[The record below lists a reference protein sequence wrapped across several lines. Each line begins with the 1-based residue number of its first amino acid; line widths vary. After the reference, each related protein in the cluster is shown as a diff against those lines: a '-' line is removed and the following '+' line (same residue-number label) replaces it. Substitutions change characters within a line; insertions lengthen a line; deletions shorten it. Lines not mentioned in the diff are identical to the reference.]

1 MKILRTITSVFV
13 FLGLSLMMP
22 RISWTKTVYV
32 TDSFEVTFRSGP
44 SSENKIISIL
54 RSGDS
59 LEVLEPGETWTHVR
73 LHKKNDVKVDGWVL
87 NRYLIARQPWKKI
100 AASLSQ
106 EKAQLK
112 QKLSEIEAK
121 WSESSQNEKLIAKK
135 FNESATTLNKLKKRY
150 ESLKEGSAD
159 YLNLKAEYEKTRAR
173 LEDTEKKFGTLTIEA
188 NELRSSHGYKWF
200 GMGALVL
207 FSGLIIGLIFGR
219 QQKRRK
225 SSYY

>member
-1 MKILRTITSVFV
+1 
-13 FLGLSLMMP
+13 MMP
-22 RISWTKTVYV
+22 RISWAETVYV

-44 SSENKIISIL
+44 SSENKILSIL

-59 LEVLEPGETWTHVR
+59 LEVLETGEIWTRVR
-73 LHKKNDVKVDGWVL
+73 LHKKNGVKVEGWVL
-87 NRYLIARQPWKKI
+87 NRYLITRQPWKKI

-106 EKAQLK
+106 ENAQLK
-112 QKLSEIEAK
+112 QKLSELEVK
-121 WSESSQNEKLIAKK
+121 WSKLAQDEKSIAKK

-159 YLNLKAEYEKTRAR
+159 YLNLKAEHEKTRSK
-173 LEDTEKKFGTLTIEA
+173 LEVTEKKLDTLTIEA